1 MVLGWTDLKMCG
13 WEEKLSETQLC
24 DKKIRPACYV
34 YNNDGIAGWAPG
46 FGDGEARVLE
56 RDVPVL
62 WFESKGKTRLGWLG
76 IKWLLKPM
84 VLDDPNRPADPDHP
98 SNQARKRYADI
109 RGYDS
114 FEAMLA
120 SSGTEGAL
128 PTKVPSSASASD
140 SDSTPDVDMYDFGD
154 NPPPV
159 DDSDDEDYVERASR
173 KDKESDDEMVDAEER
188 LATPQPLRR
197 STQEVRPTSR
207 LAESGWPSGRLG
219 AAAGTRLS
227 ARKERSTAD
236 REDVTM
242 EEIRQATPSKSR
254 VTGDA
259 SPSTMDSNG
268 GLPNVALGT
277 PATPT
282 SKDAAKTAQ
291 ANSSTSVRMASP
303 DSMPGPA
310 ERVALSELSRGNPSQ
325 KFKTQEDTKSPNTK
339 ASRHG
344 ENGSRLDHAA
354 MTNLAQS
361 AMKAASKSPSLGKEA
376 TQISPVLQVADLLNG
391 TTNSEKAAEQ
401 SSPASQAKPNEVRRP
416 LPSGPMQDSRSPSAT
431 VIQAAARRHPL
442 PHKPVLG
449 PVSGQKEDV
458 SQQPSPALSVR
469 SNNEERPTLIGPG
482 TQAPRCGSAGSAE
495 SVPRR
500 SDPRMSISNAV
511 DDHDHDDDTIKRT
524 ELSFLDKEQ
533 GPNNGISSGNSTP
546 RVLTHISLANDARW
560 RAVRASESPSM
571 SPAMI
576 QSPGIDRSAA
586 ASPVL
591 GGKRELDMS
600 IDVAEFHEGDKHWA
614 QEGEFLR
621 FVLGDEASGVAK
633 TRKEDG
639 IEATVDPSQVKAAQ
653 MAGLEVRLMLKAGG
667 EQRFVFGANAL
678 TGSHRGARLQTTK
691 FYRWVTGRNA
701 DIEHVG

>member
-1 MVLGWTDLKMCG
+1 
-13 WEEKLSETQLC
+13 
-24 DKKIRPACYV
+24 
-34 YNNDGIAGWAPG
+34 
-46 FGDGEARVLE
+46 
-56 RDVPVL
+56 
-62 WFESKGKTRLGWLG
+62 
-76 IKWLLKPM
+76 
-84 VLDDPNRPADPDHP
+84 
-98 SNQARKRYADI
+98 
-109 RGYDS
+109 
-114 FEAMLA
+114 
-120 SSGTEGAL
+120 
-128 PTKVPSSASASD
+128 
-140 SDSTPDVDMYDFGD
+140 
-154 NPPPV
+154 
-159 DDSDDEDYVERASR
+159 
-173 KDKESDDEMVDAEER
+173 
-188 LATPQPLRR
+188 
-197 STQEVRPTSR
+197 
-207 LAESGWPSGRLG
+207 
-219 AAAGTRLS
+219 
-227 ARKERSTAD
+227 
-236 REDVTM
+236 M
-242 EEIRQATPSKSR
+242 EETRQATPSKSR

-259 SPSTMDSNG
+259 TPSTMGSNG

-291 ANSSTSVRMASP
+291 TNSSTSVRMASP

-310 ERVALSELSRGNPSQ
+310 ERVALSEPSRGNPSQ

-361 AMKAASKSPSLGKEA
+361 AMKAASKSPNLGKEA

-401 SSPASQAKPNEVRRP
+401 SSPASQAKPNER
-416 LPSGPMQDSRSPSAT
+416 DSNPGSSSEA
-431 VIQAAARRHPL
+431 PL

-511 DDHDHDDDTIKRT
+511 DDHDDDDDAVKRT
-524 ELSFLDKEQ
+524 ELSFLDKDQ

-653 MAGLEVRLMLKAGG
+653 MTGLEVRLMLKAGG